1 MEKGFIQLLALELD
15 LERENRV
22 KSDTFCSMVDQIQ
35 RGTREVKCQNRKKIS
50 FCGESNPNSNGISNV
65 HPNIFFAICTIFLPF
80 ICPTIF

>member
-50 FCGESNPNSNGISNV
+50 FCGDSNGISNV